1 MKRGAKFYGDAK
13 WRDSFNKA
21 KEQHGVDQMVFGSTL
36 LRPPQDRAQADFYRR
51 NDVFCTSSGEYFT
64 TLTPVP
70 ACLES
75 HVIGTKTNPRRDTIN
90 RVDLT
95 RR

>member
-51 NDVFCTSSGEYFT
+51 NDVLCTSSGEYFT

-75 HVIGTKTNPRRDTIN
+75 HVIGTKPMPDEIPSTEQT
-90 RVDLT
+90 
-95 RR
+95 